1 MSLQKRRASVLGL
14 AILTGVSIIRVSAV
28 AASAGPNDPV
38 ARHREPAVAAE
49 PTPDPTPQPLP
60 APPVTTAAQTTH
72 ASVTAAGAE
81 AVAGVWVLRIPHG
94 HSPAVLRLLLRSGNL
109 GGSASRPVEVRLG
122 HRSQMVVTNAATVG
136 QLVAAMGLRLGGGD
150 AVRPPGRTPLAGV
163 RKVRVLKVTRR
174 KEVVTVAIPFGT
186 LVRYSGNLA
195 AGQTEVNRSG
205 SDGEGRETILATY
218 RNGRLISRKI
228 VATQVIVAP
237 VDEIVF
243 RGAAKNPPTSRT
255 GVASWYA
262 CSGDHAASPWLPF
275 GTVVTV
281 TDLDTDRTVTVVIN
295 DRGPYGAGRILDL
308 CSPAFAAIAPLSQ
321 GVATVRITW

>member
-28 AASAGPNDPV
+28 AASAGPNGRAARQQDP
-38 ARHREPAVAAE
+38 AAAAG
-49 PTPDPTPQPLP
+49 PTPDPTPQAAP
-60 APPVTTAAQTTH
+60 AAPRAPATQSGTVATAD
-72 ASVTAAGAE
+72 
-81 AVAGVWVLRIPHG
+81 AVRAGVWVLRIPRG
-94 HSPAVLRLLLRSGNL
+94 HSPAVFGLLFRSGTL
-109 GGSASRPVEVRLG
+109 AGSTGRPVEVRVG
-122 HRSQMVVTNAATVG
+122 GRSQMVVTNAGTVG
-136 QLVAAMGLRLGGGD
+136 QLVRAMGIRLGGD
-150 AVRPPGRTPLAGV
+150 VLRPAGRTPLAGV
-163 RKVRVLKVTRR
+163 RRVHVLKVTRR
-174 KEVVTVAIPFGT
+174 REVVSVTIPFGT
-186 LVRYSGNLA
+186 LVRYTGNLA

-237 VDEIVF
+237 VDEIVL

-281 TDLDTDRTVTVVIN
+281 TDLDTGRTVTVVIN

-321 GVATVRITW
+321 GVATVRIAW